1 MRKAKT
7 KSMLLC
13 AMFAA
18 MTAVFS
24 QIALPLP
31 FTPVPVNL
39 ATLAVLLG
47 GAVLGAKRG
56 FASQLVY
63 VCLGA
68 IGLPIFTKMAG
79 GFMVLTGPTGGYLI
93 GYILAAGLTGLL
105 VDKLPQKPY
114 FSPIAMVCGIIVCYA
129 FGTVWYVILT
139 KSAVPQALLLCV
151 VPFLPGDAVKIAVAS
166 LLTPKLRK
174 LAQTSAGR

>member
-47 GAVLGAKRG
+47 GAVLGAKG
-56 FASQLVY
+56 GVISQLVY

-68 IGLPIFTKMAG
+68 VGLPVFTKMTG
-79 GFMVLTGPTGGYLI
+79 GVMVLAGPTGGYLI
-93 GYILAAGLTGLL
+93 GYILAAGLAGLL
-105 VDKLPQKPY
+105 TDKLPRRPY
-114 FSPIAMVCGIIVCYA
+114 VLPIAMICAIAICYL
-129 FGTVWYVILT
+129 FGTAWYVILT
-139 KSAVPQALLLCV
+139 KSAITQALLLCV
-151 VPFLPGDAVKIAVAS
+151 VPFLPGDALKIAVAS

-174 LAQTSAGR
+174 TIRSSAGR